1 MNITF
6 EGKSPFLAMYRI
18 VLEKAIHDVCEKLS
32 LTPSP
37 EITWIIFDSNR
48 DLSQLSPMEQMIVKS
63 WQREGHEYGHCNPK
77 SKKIWISTMAIE
89 SYNIAAMPSIRIP
102 GIKPV
107 DCLLANVI
115 MDELAHI
122 NTGRNHGDPV
132 YDRELISYRSRYYS

>member
-6 EGKSPFLAMYRI
+6 EGEYPFFATYRT
-18 VLEKAIHDVCEKLS
+18 VLEKAIHDVSKKLS

-48 DLSQLSPMEQMIVKS
+48 DLSQLSTMEQMIVKS
-63 WQREGHEYGHCNPK
+63 RPRKGHEYGYSDPK

-89 SYNIAAMPSIRIP
+89 SYNIAAIPSIKIP

-122 NTGRNHGDPV
+122 NTGRNHGDPI
-132 YDRELISYRSRYYS
+132 YDRELMSYRSRYYS